1 MIKAFL
7 EKAKELNVNI
17 DSIYL
22 ETEVTVNTLFVI
34 IKIIDL

>member
-22 ETEVTVNTLFVI
+22 EENDI
-34 IKIIDL
+34 IYLSIIW